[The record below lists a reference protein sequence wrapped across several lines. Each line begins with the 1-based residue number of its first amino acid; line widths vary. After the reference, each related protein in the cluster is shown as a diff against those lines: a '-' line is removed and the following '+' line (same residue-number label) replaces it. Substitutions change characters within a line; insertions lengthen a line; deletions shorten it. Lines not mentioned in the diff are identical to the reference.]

1 MAHGPV
7 ESRNLLAIGLN
18 QNLKSHLAIIGA
30 NIIWGLNY
38 VIAKGI
44 MPDFLLP
51 RAIIFL
57 RIIGTGVLFWI
68 LHFSLPSEKVEAKDL
83 WRMAFC
89 SVFGVATNQIL
100 FFEGLN
106 LTTPINAS
114 IIMTVT
120 PMVILIFS
128 HFILKE
134 KITNLK
140 VSGIIL
146 GATGALIIIFA
157 AGTAD
162 FRLNMLL
169 GNFMILMNAT
179 SWSFYLV
186 LVKPLM
192 GKYNSPTIMKWMF
205 LFGFI
210 IIFPFSIG
218 TVISSSFHQ
227 IPVNI
232 WLSIGFV
239 VFITTGFGYYLNNYS
254 LRTIS
259 PNVNGIYIYL
269 QPLIASIVAIVF
281 GKDKLTVISL
291 VAAILIMAGVYFVT
305 RQPTLKSLK
314 P

>member
-1 MAHGPV
+1 
-7 ESRNLLAIGLN
+7 
-18 QNLKSHLAIIGA
+18 
-30 NIIWGLNY
+30 
-38 VIAKGI
+38 
-44 MPDFLLP
+44 
-51 RAIIFL
+51 
-57 RIIGTGVLFWI
+57 
-68 LHFSLPSEKVEAKDL
+68 
-83 WRMAFC
+83 MAFC